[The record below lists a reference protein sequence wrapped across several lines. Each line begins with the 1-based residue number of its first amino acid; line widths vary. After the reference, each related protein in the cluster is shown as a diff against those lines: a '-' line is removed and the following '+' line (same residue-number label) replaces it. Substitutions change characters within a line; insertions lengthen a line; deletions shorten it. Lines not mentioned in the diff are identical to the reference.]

1 MNLKDSFLYC
11 TSIVNQMCPPS
22 NAWFAPLSAWT
33 IYVPLDKLKN
43 PLSWWKPLKPA
54 SEQSLT
60 ITDIK
65 IQKIISKPDM
75 TDAYEN
81 SAVLETD
88 EYSAYYKKIV
98 SYMSGFCWINSK
110 ISNKFH
116 LNDGDQA
123 MVRAISEAQKV
134 VKPFKRN
141 LYLFH
146 GFERLTHYGDHNWKV
161 GQIIEFPW
169 ALSKTP
175 VWRIAYKF
183 AESYEFGSWFL
194 QKFMFVRYPPG
205 SKHICLNTRPP
216 ETDEYEHLA
225 IGERL
230 TLKDVVYEF
239 QPFPPQIRKYY
250 VFDA

>member
-1 MNLKDSFLYC
+1 
-11 TSIVNQMCPPS
+11 MCPPS
-22 NAWFAPLSAWT
+22 NSWFPSLKSLTLW
-33 IYVPLDKLKN
+33 VPLNRLKN
-43 PLSWWKPLKPA
+43 PVSWWKALEPA
-54 SEQSLT
+54 SPEALT

-88 EYSAYYKKIV
+88 QYVSYYRKVI

-116 LNDGDQA
+116 LNAGDQA
-123 MVRAISEAQKV
+123 MVEAITEAQKV
-134 VKPFKRN
+134 VKPFKRHV
-141 LYLFH
+141 YLFH
-146 GFERLTHYGDHNWKV
+146 GFERLTYYGDHNWKV
-161 GQIIEFPW
+161 GQTIDFPW

-175 VWRIAYKF
+175 VWTVAHKF
-183 AESYEFGSWFL
+183 ARSYGFWSWFM
-194 QKFMFVRYPPG
+194 QKFMLVRYSPG
-205 SKHICLNTRPP
+205 SKHICLNVRPP

-230 TLKDVVYEF
+230 TLKEIVYEL